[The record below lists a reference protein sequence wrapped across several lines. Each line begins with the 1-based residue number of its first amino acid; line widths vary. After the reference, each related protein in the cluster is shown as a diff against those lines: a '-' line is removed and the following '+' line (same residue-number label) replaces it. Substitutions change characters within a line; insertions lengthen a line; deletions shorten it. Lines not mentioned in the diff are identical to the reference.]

1 VITHVLLSLALGLLP
16 VTMFLLALVALDSY
30 KLLPWD
36 RVARQLLFGAAT
48 AIVSIAA
55 NRLLLQAT
63 DLDTTSFARYVAP
76 VVEELLKGS
85 VVVALLFGRRLGFL
99 VDAAICGFAVG
110 AGFAAFENIHYLRA
124 LRDTSLVLWTIRGF
138 GTAIMHGSVT
148 AITAVAAKA
157 LSDRRGGPSFL
168 TVAPGWLAAMVL
180 HSSFNHFFL
189 SPNVSTAILLVIF
202 PAFFGIVFRV
212 GEARTREWLGAG
224 FDSDQ
229 ELLAAIN
236 SGHISESRIGRYLEE
251 LKSRFPGTTMV
262 DMLCLL
268 RLRLELSIR
277 AKGILIMRK
286 AGFQPEPDPSFNDR
300 FAELKFLEK
309 SVGPTG
315 LLALAPIVHISDQ
328 DLWQYHMLGAG
339 ASVTSTGFRA
349 KRRK

>member
-1 VITHVLLSLALGLLP
+1 MIAHVVVSLALALLP
-16 VTMFLLALVALDSY
+16 VLVFLLALVLLDSY

-36 RVARQLLFGAAT
+36 RVARQLVFGALA
-48 AIVSIAA
+48 AIASIGV
-55 NRLLLQAT
+55 NRLLLGAT
-63 DLDTTSFARYVAP
+63 GVDTTTFARYLAP

-85 VVVALLFGRRLGFL
+85 IVIALLFARRLGFL

-110 AGFAAFENIHYLRA
+110 AGFAAFENIHYFRVLG
-124 LRDTSLVLWTIRGF
+124 DTSPVLWVIRGF

-157 LSDRRGGPSFL
+157 LSDRRGGTSVL
-168 TVAPGWLAAMVL
+168 TVAPGWLFAMAL

-189 SPNVSTAILLVIF
+189 SPNVSTAVMLLVL
-202 PAFFGIVFRV
+202 PAFFAVIFRV
-212 GEARTREWLGAG
+212 SESRTREWLGAG
-224 FDSDQ
+224 FDGDQ

-236 SGHISESRIGRYLEE
+236 SGRVAESRVGKYLEE
-251 LKSRFPGTTMV
+251 LKTRFPGTVVV

-286 AGFQPEPDPSFNDR
+286 AGFQSEPDPTFNER

-309 SVGPTG
+309 SIGPTG
-315 LLALAPIVHISDQ
+315 VRALAPILSISDR
-328 DLWQYHMLGAG
+328 DLWQYHMLANG
-339 ASVTSTGFRA
+339 
-349 KRRK
+349 